1 MSTITNEHFQ
11 MDVEMQSA
19 GAGAE
24 EDVHQRERVP
34 HD

>member
-1 MSTITNEHFQ
+1 MRIITNEHFQ

-19 GAGAE
+19 GAE
-24 EDVHQRERVP
+24 EDVHQMERVP